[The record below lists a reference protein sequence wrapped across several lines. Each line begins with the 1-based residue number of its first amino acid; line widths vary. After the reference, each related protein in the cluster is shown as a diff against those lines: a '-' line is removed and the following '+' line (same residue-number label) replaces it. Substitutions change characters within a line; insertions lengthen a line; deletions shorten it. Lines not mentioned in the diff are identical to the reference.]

1 MTGLGIAPVPCI
13 RCKARRVKCD
23 KRQPGCA
30 RCEKSAQPC
39 PGYNRVRKFLDEGE
53 NLRHKIA
60 KGTGSRRSDSSSASV
75 VRDSTPAKAAGSVK
89 QASPKTPFVA
99 SPRSRTD
106 DTNGAGI
113 DPAIIHE
120 HSPLAGGQS
129 KPEDVYPLNVHPASS
144 IAMITP
150 RSFSD
155 LDFDAAYFDIDPQVY
170 YADPINCC
178 LLIPDAS
185 QADDD
190 EFLDPTQTASSMLSP
205 ITSFDPS
212 AQSGSG
218 GSSLSAPSDQDDDDE
233 EHEASHLIR
242 YFADFTS
249 QWLDIFD
256 MEKFF
261 GTVVPVRAVHSALLK
276 NSLAAVAAKQFG
288 SLRKASGARS
298 SPEHG
303 SYPPHEQS
311 HWRST
316 LDIHFDKSG
325 PEWFYKAASFYDK
338 AIGQMMASL
347 QTLRVCCS
355 PGQPFPNYAADAQNL
370 AKSRSQYPGASP
382 LESPHRPSNCEDVA
396 DDLLAA
402 ISVFLLYEAL
412 DNRQAEMMQHM
423 KGAQYLLTLDV
434 DQNYQICNATDK
446 SCPRIASSLTPTKAW
461 VASFWNFAWVDYVV
475 SYTRHTAPHI
485 DTENMSMWKAAGLP
499 LCDFGGLCIPETLR
513 DANMSPPRLMTE
525 TAACRTLL
533 WIVLETL
540 KFVAWTEMEDKNMA
554 AEEEN
559 AWSGRVPMDWQNP
572 SDKER
577 VILGVTRLP
586 ARSTMNPLPPVFVN
600 PGGPGGS
607 GVYLVQKAGSVLQAI
622 VGDNQDIISW
632 DPRGVGVSTPRIE
645 CWGTPEKRQLW
656 AMQDAGVVDEREG
669 LVYDTY
675 SRGIAYSR
683 ACEGALNETDILAHI
698 STAYHAR
705 DMLEILDQ
713 TGHAKLRYWGFSY
726 GTALGGAFA
735 GLFPDRVER
744 LVSDGNVD
752 YKEWFGGGLRNYL
765 SDADKVFDAFDTAC
779 HAAGRDKCALW
790 ASSPEAVQRRRSS
803 LLQALKIRPV
813 LIPANARSSGP
824 ELPERVTYTRL
835 QRLTRALVYNPV
847 YNAPAL
853 ARVYAALEQ
862 GDGLP
867 FYDIVVL
874 LEKQQQGG
882 GSKLLCSLTDTP
894 ATMPLETPA
903 EPDALAG
910 IMCADARAAE
920 SLDEF
925 EAYTED
931 LRRSSRW
938 MGATHADF
946 GAACVGKTVGSKWRF
961 STDDIKADTSF
972 PILYIGNI
980 ADNVTPLASA
990 RNNSALFPS
999 SAVLVQKS
1007 YGHCSLAA
1015 PSTCTV
1021 RHIRAYF
1028 QNGTLPA
1035 AGTECEQDYDLF
1047 ELPSPKEFAV
1057 RKRGGGEEEVD
1068 ELERAAYEL
1077 SRNADVVMHRG
1088 PYRL

>member
-1 MTGLGIAPVPCI
+1 MSEKTLQDAARPLLPRGQKPGRSIKAPLIAAFGLLAIFSVC
-13 RCKARRVKCD
+13 
-23 KRQPGCA
+23 
-30 RCEKSAQPC
+30 
-39 PGYNRVRKFLDEGE
+39 
-53 NLRHKIA
+53 LRLLP
-60 KGTGSRRSDSSSASV
+60 T
-75 VRDSTPAKAAGSVK
+75 
-89 QASPKTPFVA
+89 QE
-99 SPRSRTD
+99 D
-106 DTNGAGI
+106 DTSREDGS
-113 DPAIIHE
+113 H
-120 HSPLAGGQS
+120 
-129 KPEDVYPLNVHPASS
+129 KPPSWSWN
-144 IAMITP
+144 
-150 RSFSD
+150 
-155 LDFDAAYFDIDPQVY
+155 DIQP
-170 YADPINCC
+170 
-178 LLIPDAS
+178 
-185 QADDD
+185 
-190 EFLDPTQTASSMLSP
+190 SMSW
-205 ITSFDPS
+205 
-212 AQSGSG
+212 G
-218 GSSLSAPSDQDDDDE
+218 
-233 EHEASHLIR
+233 
-242 YFADFTS
+242 
-249 QWLDIFD
+249 
-256 MEKFF
+256 
-261 GTVVPVRAVHSALLK
+261 
-276 NSLAAVAAKQFG
+276 
-288 SLRKASGARS
+288 LR
-298 SPEHG
+298 
-303 SYPPHEQS
+303 EQ
-311 HWRST
+311 
-316 LDIHFDKSG
+316 
-325 PEWFYKAASFYDK
+325 
-338 AIGQMMASL
+338 
-347 QTLRVCCS
+347 
-355 PGQPFPNYAADAQNL
+355 
-370 AKSRSQYPGASP
+370 
-382 LESPHRPSNCEDVA
+382 
-396 DDLLAA
+396 
-402 ISVFLLYEAL
+402 
-412 DNRQAEMMQHM
+412 
-423 KGAQYLLTLDV
+423 
-434 DQNYQICNATDK
+434 
-446 SCPRIASSLTPTKAW
+446 
-461 VASFWNFAWVDYVV
+461 
-475 SYTRHTAPHI
+475 
-485 DTENMSMWKAAGLP
+485 
-499 LCDFGGLCIPETLR
+499 
-513 DANMSPPRLMTE
+513 
-525 TAACRTLL
+525 
-533 WIVLETL
+533 
-540 KFVAWTEMEDKNMA
+540 
-554 AEEEN
+554 
-559 AWSGRVPMDWQNP
+559 VPMDWQNP

-586 ARSTMNPLPPVFVN
+586 ARSTKNPLPPVFVN

-1068 ELERAAYEL
+1068 ELERAAYQL